1 MSNFPVHTL
10 QSAPEASKPALEGLQ
25 SAFGFI
31 PNIAGAMS
39 TSPVLINSLVALFNQ
54 VHGEGKSFSELQI
67 ETVLLTDAVTNGC
80 TWAVA
85 FHTFLALRKGLAPSE
100 VQTIRD
106 GDLPQDAKLAA
117 LSRLAKTLIE
127 KRGRLSSHY
136 KKVFLQAGFGP
147 GQLLEVVAIVAA
159 STVTNYTGNVTQT
172 PLESDFQTHAWTAY

>member
-10 QSAPEASKPALEGLQ
+10 ISAPEASKTALEGLQ

-39 TSPVLINSLVALFNQ
+39 TSPVLINSLVALFHQ
-54 VHGEGKSFSELQI
+54 VHGEGKRFSEPQI

-85 FHTFLALRKGLAPSE
+85 FHTFLALKKGVAPSD
-100 VQTIRD
+100 VQAIRD
-106 GDLPQDAKLAA
+106 GDLPQDAKLSA

-127 KRGRLSSHY
+127 KRGRLSSHD

-147 GQLLEVVAIVAA
+147 DQLLEVVAIVAA
-159 STVTNYTGNVTQT
+159 STVTNYTGSVTQP
-172 PLESDFQTHAWTAY
+172 PLESEFQPHAWTAH